1 MSAFSQCVRIEWAHC
16 KIHLCNWLFLYLMT
30 SNLVPTLFNLIF
42 IPTGQKLSDG
52 KGINGSGRLTN
63 ARIDTMQNF
72 YGMALR
78 KNKGNAQDMAKA
90 TRAILKHYS
99 STPENPQ
106 HEVCPTGKNSWCSF
120 QKDTAC
126 GTREHKPIKDPIPP
140 AVVEV
145 IQPVFDKLGSQSFL
159 AGCERCLSQNRN
171 ECLHHVTWSMAPKE
185 QYVSPQE
192 THLAVCLS
200 VLLFNAGAHS
210 TYSRLCPAVGITVR
224 PKMIEGWRRIDQQR
238 IRGSDYKE
246 QQEVKERRKKRK
258 RQKAKKQDAFVHRE
272 GGPMYSSQAFYSEWH
287 MRNKIF

>member
-1 MSAFSQCVRIEWAHC
+1 
-16 KIHLCNWLFLYLMT
+16 
-30 SNLVPTLFNLIF
+30 
-42 IPTGQKLSDG
+42 
-52 KGINGSGRLTN
+52 
-63 ARIDTMQNF
+63 MQNF

-90 TRAILKHYS
+90 TRAILKHYT
-99 STPENPQ
+99 STPENSQ
-106 HEVCPTGKNSWCSF
+106 HEDCPTGKHSWCSF
-120 QKDTAC
+120 EKDVAC

-258 RQKAKKQDAFVHRE
+258 RQKAKK
-272 GGPMYSSQAFYSEWH
+272 
-287 MRNKIF
+287 